1 MLLLA
6 AVLGAQEPSLPRSLQ
21 DRPLRGCRMPTAA
34 TDSVVA
40 GQLWTGGVVPYA
52 YGSSVTPAQQ
62 SAMRAAMLE
71 IEQRVNVTFVPRAAQ
86 SDWVQVLDGPLN
98 SSPVGRQGGMQR
110 LYVFNWNS
118 RFAMVHELMHVL
130 GFWHEHQRADR
141 DTYVSVQWSN
151 IATEDRYLFEVV
163 PTGNRLQT
171 PYDFDSVMHFGA
183 TEGSANGLPTLLVNG
198 AYTPQPGMG
207 QRTALSTSDVDG
219 LRRTYGSRVPPV
231 VATLSPASVT
241 AYQPPPVVLTGQ
253 LLDEAVRIRVNGT
266 NVTFTRPTQYTLQF
280 LVPSNT
286 PIGNAQVT
294 VESQAGASNAM
305 TLAVVG
311 NDPPVLVGGSALV
324 RNGFNNLM
332 TARTDNVRA
341 NYLLVGL
348 DAQPSVLPGVISLGL
363 GNQFQTLAVLRGPVV
378 GDNLG
383 WARFYFTVPNGVPA
397 TTNLWF
403 QSIVLDP
410 NSLTVPISASNV
422 LTARV
427 F

>member
-1 MLLLA
+1 M
-6 AVLGAQEPSLPRSLQ
+6 
-21 DRPLRGCRMPTAA
+21 
-34 TDSVVA
+34 
-40 GQLWTGGVVPYA
+40 
-52 YGSSVTPAQQ
+52 
-62 SAMRAAMLE
+62 
-71 IEQRVNVTFVPRAAQ
+71 
-86 SDWVQVLDGPLN
+86 
-98 SSPVGRQGGMQR
+98 
-110 LYVFNWNS
+110 
-118 RFAMVHELMHVL
+118 
-130 GFWHEHQRADR
+130 
-141 DTYVSVQWSN
+141 
-151 IATEDRYLFEVV
+151 
-163 PTGNRLQT
+163 
-171 PYDFDSVMHFGA
+171 
-183 TEGSANGLPTLLVNG
+183 
-198 AYTPQPGMG
+198 
-207 QRTALSTSDVDG
+207 
-219 LRRTYGSRVPPV
+219 
-231 VATLSPASVT
+231 
-241 AYQPPPVVLTGQ
+241 
-253 LLDEAVRIRVNGT
+253 
-266 NVTFTRPTQYTLQF
+266 
-280 LVPSNT
+280 
-286 PIGNAQVT
+286 
-294 VESQAGASNAM
+294 ESQAGASNAM